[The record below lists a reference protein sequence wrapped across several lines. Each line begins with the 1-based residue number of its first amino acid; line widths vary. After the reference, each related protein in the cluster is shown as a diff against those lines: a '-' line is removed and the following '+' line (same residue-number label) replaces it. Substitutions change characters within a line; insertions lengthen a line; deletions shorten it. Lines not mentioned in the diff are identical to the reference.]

1 MKRIQVETILE
12 PQSLNTF
19 EKLGD
24 WFILFMIVKN
34 LDTLTINDLI
44 KQVCILRN
52 IDKNTVSPRN
62 RASGLLTQINCSSHS
77 ILDWNW
83 IEIVYFYSHLGLRL
97 CTIIYSLFINRVIR
111 WVRLCPKS
119 GKIKHSPKFFS
130 FIKVHT

>member
-12 PQSLNTF
+12 PQSLNAF

-52 IDKNTVSPRN
+52 IDKNSQP
-62 RASGLLTQINCSSHS
+62 S
-77 ILDWNW
+77 
-83 IEIVYFYSHLGLRL
+83 
-97 CTIIYSLFINRVIR
+97 
-111 WVRLCPKS
+111 K
-119 GKIKHSPKFFS
+119 
-130 FIKVHT
+130 